1 MKRIKNE
8 EKAPNLIK
16 TKQKVREMEKLQSRK
31 GGKALYIQ
39 IKDIY
44 RQRIL
49 SGELKPGDK
58 IESEMEIQRKFGVS
72 RITARQAILDLEKEG
87 MVNRGRG
94 KGTFVIWKPAIKEKL
109 TSIKSF
115 SHEMQLHGRVPGTSN
130 FTIRKEYVNPE
141 VAEIFQMPK
150 AEEMYCFR
158 RVRTADDVKLVYV
171 VSYFPLDADI
181 PSEEVL
187 MNSSAY
193 DKLAEFKIGTPTRI
207 EEEFSAEI
215 PHDEVRE
222 SLNIPKTQPVLA
234 RIRVSYDSNDNV
246 IDYTIC
252 YYRGDLYTY
261 TLSAAGKDITL

>member
-1 MKRIKNE
+1 
-8 EKAPNLIK
+8 
-16 TKQKVREMEKLQSRK
+16 MEKLQSKK

-44 RQRIL
+44 RQKIL
-49 SGELKPGDK
+49 NGELKPGDK
-58 IESEMEIQRKFGVS
+58 IESEMEIQKMYGVS

-94 KGTFVIWKPAIKEKL
+94 KGTFVIWKPAIKEHL
-109 TSIKSF
+109 STIRSF
-115 SHEMQLHGRVPGTSN
+115 THEMQLHGRVPGTTN
-130 FTIRKEYVNPE
+130 FTIKKEE
-141 VAEIFQMPK
+141 VDEAVAQIFNLHGADK
-150 AEEMYCFR
+150 EMYCFR

-171 VSYFPLDADI
+171 ISYFPLDTEI
-181 PSEEVL
+181 PGGEDVY
-187 MNSSAY
+187 NPAAY
-193 DKLAEFKIGTPTRI
+193 DQLAEFKIGTPARI

-215 PHDEVRE
+215 PDDEVRT

-234 RIRVSYDSNDNV
+234 RKRISYDAQDKI

-261 TLSAAGKDITL
+261 THSASSKDISL

>member
-1 MKRIKNE
+1 
-8 EKAPNLIK
+8 
-16 TKQKVREMEKLQSRK
+16 MEKLQSKK

-44 RQRIL
+44 RQKIL

-58 IESEMEIQRKFGVS
+58 IESEMEIQKKYGVS

-94 KGTFVIWKPAIKEKL
+94 KGTFVIWKPAIKEHL
-109 TSIKSF
+109 STIRSF
-115 SHEMQLHGRVPGTSN
+115 THEMQLHGRVPGTSN
-130 FTIRKEYVNPE
+130 FTIKREE
-141 VAEIFQMPK
+141 VDDNIAEIFSLPK
-150 AEEMYCFR
+150 ENREMYCFR

-171 VSYFPLDADI
+171 VSYFPLDVEI
-181 PSEEVL
+181 PLEDDMENPDS
-187 MNSSAY
+187 Y
-193 DKLAEFKIGTPTRI
+193 DSLAEFKAGTPTRI

-215 PHDEVRE
+215 PDDEVRS

-234 RIRVSYDSNDNV
+234 RKRISYDSNDDI
-246 IDYTIC
+246 IDYTVC

-261 TLSAAGKDITL
+261 THSANSSNISL